1 MQSHNPISPHSPWR
15 PLAAAQHAARPM
27 SSFERAHRFQA
38 DMERRQARDRR
49 AALAAAVEY
58 TTACIVEYYPESS
71 SSSSSGG
78 SNNSNKNS
86 KDRRPSFLGW
96 FPPADASNVANPPDE
111 CLQFRVGMDLDTSRV
126 KRFGTGD
133 DGYYDEDDDEEEED
147 DDGWDDCDIDDDL
160 DNIKCPAPLLWLRFP
175 LSVIPPAG
183 APASS
188 SRSQAAA
195 ATAADMEAV
204 HLVMPAHVFLP
215 KRLGA
220 AASAPAANKP
230 STKPPTTAPSSR
242 STKPAAAPT
251 GASTTRDHPHR
262 KNPSS
267 NSSDSTTTSSSTSP
281 SDNDDP
287 PTTGPS
293 ITLTRYTTAHL
304 RSPARTW
311 QPPSYIGAAA
321 HAAGI
326 PLHSL
331 CYIDVALHPSR
342 RTGPLAFV
350 PARWMRLASLVENG
364 LCAAVRAVGGVKS
377 GLGAVAEGG
386 SDGYESEDEDESEGG
401 RMVVEKN
408 RKKRKVGHGEGKGD
422 AVPTEA
428 KGRKVSKKGKGGRA

>member
-15 PLAAAQHAARPM
+15 PLAAAQQAARPP

-58 TTACIVEYYPESS
+58 TTACIVEYYPEE
-71 SSSSSGG
+71 SSSSGG
-78 SNNSNKNS
+78 SNGNNNKNS

-111 CLQFRVGMDLDTSRV
+111 CLQFRLGMDLDTSRV
-126 KRFGTGD
+126 KRFGTGA
-133 DGYYDEDDDEEEED
+133 DGYYDEDDEDDEDEED

-188 SRSQAAA
+188 SSSSSSSSRSQR

-215 KRLGA
+215 KRLGST
-220 AASAPAANKP
+220 SAPAAAA
-230 STKPPTTAPSSR
+230 TKPPTTAPS
-242 STKPAAAPT
+242 TKPFTPAAPSAAPPPTAAPT
-251 GASTTRDHPHR
+251 RTNSSTST
-262 KNPSS
+262 NPSS
-267 NSSDSTTTSSSTSP
+267 SDGVP
-281 SDNDDP
+281 DDDP

-311 QPPSYIGAAA
+311 QPPFYIGAAA

-342 RTGPLAFV
+342 RTGPLAFIA
-350 PARWMRLASLVENG
+350 ARWMRLASMVENA
-364 LCAAVRAVGGVKS
+364 LCADVRAVGAAKRGLRKGQSGIFENRRNLGMDVKVTETNGNKAGPFNNYR
-377 GLGAVAEGG
+377 GLDTDDNFCTRTTAA
-386 SDGYESEDEDESEGG
+386 
-401 RMVVEKN
+401 
-408 RKKRKVGHGEGKGD
+408 RKIRYD
-422 AVPTEA
+422 Y
-428 KGRKVSKKGKGGRA
+428 

>member
-58 TTACIVEYYPESS
+58 TTACIVEYYPEE

-78 SNNSNKNS
+78 SNNNNNNKNS

-126 KRFGTGD
+126 KRFGIGD

-175 LSVIPPAG
+175 LAVIPPAG
-183 APASS
+183 APAAS
-188 SRSQAAA
+188 SRSQPAAA
-195 ATAADMEAV
+195 AAVDMEAV

-220 AASAPAANKP
+220 SASASAAATKP
-230 STKPPTTAPSSR
+230 LTTAPLSSSTKPPPTAATAPSS
-242 STKPAAAPT
+242 TKPPT
-251 GASTTRDHPHR
+251 GASTTRDGHPR
-262 KNPSS
+262 RNNPSS
-267 NSSDSTTTSSSTSP
+267 NSSSTTTSSSTP

-287 PTTGPS
+287 PPGPS

-311 QPPSYIGAAA
+311 QPPPYIGAAA

-350 PARWMRLASLVENG
+350 PARWMQV
-364 LCAAVRAVGGVKS
+364 
-377 GLGAVAEGG
+377 
-386 SDGYESEDEDESEGG
+386 
-401 RMVVEKN
+401 
-408 RKKRKVGHGEGKGD
+408 
-422 AVPTEA
+422 
-428 KGRKVSKKGKGGRA
+428 